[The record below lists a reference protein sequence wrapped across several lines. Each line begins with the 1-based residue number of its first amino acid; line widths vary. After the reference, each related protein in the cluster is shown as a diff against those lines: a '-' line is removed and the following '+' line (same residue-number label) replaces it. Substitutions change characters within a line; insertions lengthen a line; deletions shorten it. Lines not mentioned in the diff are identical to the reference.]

1 MKKLKQSLA
10 FFQYLLTR
18 LKNMSKSL
26 YETLDVSS
34 TASAEEI
41 KKAYRR
47 LARKYHPDI
56 NKDAGAEDKFKEINA
71 AYEILSDE
79 QKRHQYDQYGDNMFG
94 GQNFHDFANAQN
106 GANLD
111 DILRSIFGG
120 GGAGGF
126 GGFNSSSSRGFNTG
140 GFGGGFG
147 GFSEPDLDVSA
158 KIIIPF
164 NVAILGGK
172 HSLSYNNENFDVK
185 IPAGIKNGEKMRV
198 KDKGKSF
205 QGHKGDLLLSVEVAV
220 SPEYTR
226 EGDDLIKTI
235 DIPLKTAWF
244 GGKIAVET
252 LYKEITLKV
261 KEDTKNGQKFRVKEY
276 GALNRKI
283 QTKGD
288 LYLVANVILP
298 PIASLDS
305 NLKAML
311 ETQLVNG

>member
-1 MKKLKQSLA
+1 
-10 FFQYLLTR
+10 
-18 LKNMSKSL
+18 MSKSL
-26 YETLDVSS
+26 YDTLDISQD
-34 TASAEEI
+34 ASAEEI

-56 NKDAGAEDKFKEINA
+56 NKDAGAEEKFKEINA

-79 QKRHQYDQYGDNMFG
+79 QKRRQYDQYGDNMFG
-94 GQNFHDFANAQN
+94 GQNFHDFAHAQN

-120 GGAGGF
+120 GGGFGGFSSRQGGF
-126 GGFNSSSSRGFNTG
+126 GGFSNA
-140 GFGGGFG
+140 GFG

-205 QGHKGDLLLSVEVAV
+205 QGQKGD
-220 SPEYTR
+220 
-226 EGDDLIKTI
+226 
-235 DIPLKTAWF
+235 
-244 GGKIAVET
+244 
-252 LYKEITLKV
+252 
-261 KEDTKNGQKFRVKEY
+261 
-276 GALNRKI
+276 
-283 QTKGD
+283 
-288 LYLVANVILP
+288 
-298 PIASLDS
+298 
-305 NLKAML
+305 
-311 ETQLVNG
+311 

>member
-1 MKKLKQSLA
+1 
-10 FFQYLLTR
+10 
-18 LKNMSKSL
+18 MSKSL
-26 YETLDVSS
+26 YETLDVASD
-34 TASAEEI
+34 ASAEEI

-56 NKDAGAEDKFKEINA
+56 NKDAGAEEKFKEINA

-79 QKRHQYDQYGDNMFG
+79 QKRRQYDQYGDSMFG
-94 GQNFHDFANAQN
+94 GQNFHDFAHSQG

-126 GGFNSSSSRGFNTG
+126 GGFSNGRGGFG
-140 GFGGGFG
+140 GFGGGGFG
-147 GFSEPDLDVSA
+147 GYSEPDLDVSA
-158 KIIIPF
+158 KIVIPF

-172 HSLSYNNENFDVK
+172 HSLSYNNESFDVK

-198 KDKGKSF
+198 KEKGKSF
-205 QGHKGDLLLSVEVAV
+205 QGQKGDLILSVEVAS

-235 DIPLKTAWF
+235 DIPLKTALF
-244 GGKIAVET
+244 GGKIALDT

-276 GALNRKI
+276 GALNRKT
-283 QTKGD
+283 QSKGD
-288 LYLVANVILP
+288 LFLVANIVLP
-298 PIASLDS
+298 PLASLD
-305 NLKAML
+305 NALKAMMEENL
-311 ETQLVNG
+311 PN

>member
-1 MKKLKQSLA
+1 
-10 FFQYLLTR
+10 
-18 LKNMSKSL
+18 MSKSL
-26 YETLDVSS
+26 YETLDVS
-34 TASAEEI
+34 TDASAEEI

-56 NKDAGAEDKFKEINA
+56 NKDAGAEEKFKEINA

-79 QKRHQYDQYGDNMFG
+79 QKRQQYDQYGDNMFG
-94 GQNFHDFANAQN
+94 GQNFHDFANAQG

-120 GGAGGF
+120 GGFGGARGGF
-126 GGFNSSSSRGFNTG
+126 GGFSGG
-140 GFGGGFG
+140 GFGGGGFG

-172 HSLSYNNENFDVK
+172 HSLSYNNESFDVK
-185 IPAGIKNGEKMRV
+185 IPAGIKSGEKMRV

-205 QGHKGDLLLSVEVAV
+205 QGQKGDLILSVEVAS

-226 EGDDLIKTI
+226 EGDDLVKSI
-235 DIPLKTAWF
+235 DIPLKTALF
-244 GGKIAVET
+244 GGKIAVDT

-276 GALNRKI
+276 GALNRKT
-283 QTKGD
+283 QNKGD
-288 LYLVANVILP
+288 LYLVANIVLP
-298 PIASLDS
+298 PVASLDS
-305 NLKAML
+305 ALRATMEANLP
-311 ETQLVNG
+311 N

>member
-1 MKKLKQSLA
+1 
-10 FFQYLLTR
+10 
-18 LKNMSKSL
+18 MSKSL
-26 YETLDVSS
+26 YETLDVAAD
-34 TASAEEI
+34 ASAEEI

-56 NKDAGAEDKFKEINA
+56 NKDAGAEEKFKEINA
-71 AYEILSDE
+71 AYEILSDA
-79 QKRHQYDQYGDNMFG
+79 QKRQQYDQYGDNMFG
-94 GQNFHDFANAQN
+94 GQNFHDFANAQG

-120 GGAGGF
+120 GGGGGF
-126 GGFNSSSSRGFNTG
+126 GGFSSGGRG
-140 GFGGGFG
+140 GFGSFGSGGFG

-172 HSLSYNNENFDVK
+172 HSLSYNNESFDVK

-198 KDKGKSF
+198 KEKGKSF
-205 QGHKGDLLLSVEVAV
+205 QGQKGDLILSVEVAS

-226 EGDDLIKTI
+226 EGDDLVKSI
-235 DIPLKTAWF
+235 DLPLKTALF
-244 GGKIAVET
+244 GGKIAVDT

-276 GALNRKI
+276 GALNRKT
-283 QTKGD
+283 QSKGD
-288 LYLVANVILP
+288 LYLVANIVLP
-298 PIASLDS
+298 SLASLDS
-305 NLKAML
+305 SLKALL
-311 ETQLVNG
+311 EEHLPN

>member
-1 MKKLKQSLA
+1 
-10 FFQYLLTR
+10 
-18 LKNMSKSL
+18 MSKSL
-26 YETLDVSS
+26 YETLDVSAD
-34 TASAEEI
+34 ASAEEI

-56 NKDAGAEDKFKEINA
+56 NKDAGAEEKFKEINA

-79 QKRHQYDQYGDNMFG
+79 QKRRQYDQHGDSMFG
-94 GQNFHDFANAQN
+94 GQNFHDFANAQG

-120 GGAGGF
+120 GGGFSGGRGGF
-126 GGFNSSSSRGFNTG
+126 GGFSNAGFG
-140 GFGGGFG
+140 GGGFG
-147 GFSEPDLDVSA
+147 GFSEPDLDVNA

-198 KDKGKSF
+198 KEKGKTF
-205 QGHKGDLLLSVEVAV
+205 QGQKGDLLLSVEVAS

-226 EGDDLIKTI
+226 EGDDLVKTI
-235 DIPLKTAWF
+235 DIPLKTALF
-244 GGKIAVET
+244 GGKITVDT

-276 GALNRKI
+276 GALNRKT
-283 QTKGD
+283 QSKGD
-288 LYLVANVILP
+288 LYLVANIVLP
-298 PIASLDS
+298 PLASLDS
-305 NLKAML
+305 SLKAMMEATL
-311 ETQLVNG
+311 PN

>member
-1 MKKLKQSLA
+1 
-10 FFQYLLTR
+10 
-18 LKNMSKSL
+18 MSKSL
-26 YETLDVSS
+26 YETLDVSQD
-34 TASAEEI
+34 ASAEEI

-56 NKDAGAEDKFKEINA
+56 NKDAGAEEKFKEINA

-79 QKRHQYDQYGDNMFG
+79 QKRRQYDQYGDNMFG
-94 GQNFHDFANAQN
+94 GQNFHDFANAQG

-120 GGAGGF
+120 GGGFGGFSGGGRSGGF
-126 GGFNSSSSRGFNTG
+126 GGFSGG
-140 GFGGGFG
+140 GFGGGGFG

-172 HSLSYNNENFDVK
+172 HSLSYNNESFDVK

-205 QGHKGDLLLSVEVAV
+205 QGQKGDLILSVEVAS

-235 DIPLKTAWF
+235 DIPLKTALF
-244 GGKIAVET
+244 GGKIAVDT

-276 GALNRKI
+276 GALNRKN
-283 QTKGD
+283 QNKGD
-288 LYLVANVILP
+288 LYLVANIVLP

-305 NLKAML
+305 ALKTMMEANLP
-311 ETQLVNG
+311 N